1 MGDRH
6 AARARDPVDP
16 ERHPGA
22 RRAARRHARGG
33 RSLVAADQPH
43 GAAAR
48 RRRRRAGTDAPSGA
62 DAASDRATVGSDRP
76 PGGAARRSR
85 RGDGADPQPRA
96 DPARHRAAP
105 AQHGVG
111 ARVGRR
117 AGADDHRP
125 RPADPDDRPAA
136 RGAAGGDRADR
147 RPRREGPG
155 QPEAPQRRL
164 SPGSPQT
171 PRWPAPS
178 ADRPTMLP
186 RRLLQRPRRGA
197 DEAPGDSTVRSGVL
211 VSMPTMKRA
220 FSCMAAAFCASGLI
234 TATAVADSPG
244 PLRAAGVKG
253 PFGNERLSDESTL
266 TRFGFPAMRYKV
278 RSGPGRHYRTVDR
291 LRFYTKDQAPE
302 NYLVLRSKIG
312 DNGKPWL
319 EIRLPKR
326 PNGSKG
332 WVPGHALGR
341 LRTLTTAFEIAKS
354 QLKARLYK
362 DGREIWMSS
371 VGIGASG
378 TPTPSGRYW
387 VRERLNNLSGNSAY
401 GPFAF

>member
-1 MGDRH
+1 
-6 AARARDPVDP
+6 
-16 ERHPGA
+16 
-22 RRAARRHARGG
+22 
-33 RSLVAADQPH
+33 
-43 GAAAR
+43 
-48 RRRRRAGTDAPSGA
+48 
-62 DAASDRATVGSDRP
+62 
-76 PGGAARRSR
+76 
-85 RGDGADPQPRA
+85 
-96 DPARHRAAP
+96 
-105 AQHGVG
+105 
-111 ARVGRR
+111 
-117 AGADDHRP
+117 
-125 RPADPDDRPAA
+125 
-136 RGAAGGDRADR
+136 
-147 RPRREGPG
+147 
-155 QPEAPQRRL
+155 
-164 SPGSPQT
+164 
-171 PRWPAPS
+171 
-178 ADRPTMLP
+178 
-186 RRLLQRPRRGA
+186 
-197 DEAPGDSTVRSGVL
+197 
-211 VSMPTMKRA
+211 MPTMKRA

-291 LRFYTKDQAPE
+291 LRFYTEDQAPE

-312 DNGKPWL
+312 DNGRPWL
-319 EIRLPKR
+319 QIRLPKR

-341 LRTLTTAFEIAKS
+341 LRMLTTAFEIDKS

-371 VGIGASG
+371 VGIGAPG

-401 GPFAF
+401 GPFAFGTAAYSRLSDWPGGGVVGIHGTNAPSLIPGRPSHGCVRMPNRKIRQLVKRMPIGTPVRIV